1 MKEHKKRYYGTGIIA
16 VLLTTVFCTFQ
27 AYAAPVI
34 TVTKG
39 NPADKQAPP
48 CTIEFSVSD
57 PAGVVSIVVNG
68 RELGPNGGD
77 FYEGDYITYYNST
90 VNISAVNR
98 NGESSS
104 KSVQITN
111 LTTALEQPQVERP
124 TAPPQTQAPQSPQ
137 TQPQT
142 QAPQPPQTQP
152 QTTQARV
159 PETTR
164 PRVQETTQ
172 APTTK
177 TEETEP
183 VETSPVEETIEE
195 TEERQMEETETAAEE
210 SSPNEETEPET
221 KGTEAETIEETTAPE
236 LPPDSYKLYPGGR
249 KNKMIPQIL
258 ICACICAIG
267 YLITAILL
275 NRKRLKKYK
284 QLHEVL
290 IKRQDMITQKD
301 YERIHE
307 NTIDGLPEDEE
318 EENESK

>member
-124 TAPPQTQAPQSPQ
+124 TAPPQTQAPQPPQ

-142 QAPQPPQTQP
+142 QAPQPP

-177 TEETEP
+177 AEETEP
-183 VETSPVEETIEE
+183 VETSPAEETIEE
-195 TEERQMEETETAAEE
+195 TEESQTEETEMATDE
-210 SSPNEETEPET
+210 SSPTEETEPET

-267 YLITAILL
+267 YLITTILL

-301 YERIHE
+301 YERFHE

>member
-1 MKEHKKRYYGTGIIA
+1 M
-16 VLLTTVFCTFQ
+16 
-27 AYAAPVI
+27 
-34 TVTKG
+34 
-39 NPADKQAPP
+39 
-48 CTIEFSVSD
+48 
-57 PAGVVSIVVNG
+57 
-68 RELGPNGGD
+68 
-77 FYEGDYITYYNST
+77 
-90 VNISAVNR
+90 
-98 NGESSS
+98 
-104 KSVQITN
+104 
-111 LTTALEQPQVERP
+111 ERP
-124 TAPPQTQAPQSPQ
+124 TAP
-137 TQPQT
+137 PQT

-301 YERIHE
+301 YERFHE

>member
-1 MKEHKKRYYGTGIIA
+1 M
-16 VLLTTVFCTFQ
+16 TTT
-27 AYAAPVI
+27 
-34 TVTKG
+34 
-39 NPADKQAPP
+39 
-48 CTIEFSVSD
+48 
-57 PAGVVSIVVNG
+57 
-68 RELGPNGGD
+68 
-77 FYEGDYITYYNST
+77 
-90 VNISAVNR
+90 
-98 NGESSS
+98 
-104 KSVQITN
+104 
-111 LTTALEQPQVERP
+111 
-124 TAPPQTQAPQSPQ
+124 PQ

-301 YERIHE
+301 YERFHE

>member
-183 VETSPVEETIEE
+183 VET
-195 TEERQMEETETAAEE
+195 EERQMEETETAAEE

-301 YERIHE
+301 YERFHE

>member
-124 TAPPQTQAPQSPQ
+124 TAP
-137 TQPQT
+137 PQT

-301 YERIHE
+301 YERFHE

>member
-1 MKEHKKRYYGTGIIA
+1 M
-16 VLLTTVFCTFQ
+16 
-27 AYAAPVI
+27 I

-124 TAPPQTQAPQSPQ
+124 TAP
-137 TQPQT
+137 PQT

-301 YERIHE
+301 YERFHE

>member
-1 MKEHKKRYYGTGIIA
+1 MCIRDR
-16 VLLTTVFCTFQ
+16 

-137 TQPQT
+137 TQPL
-142 QAPQPPQTQP
+142 
-152 QTTQARV
+152 
-159 PETTR
+159 
-164 PRVQETTQ
+164 
-172 APTTK
+172 
-177 TEETEP
+177 
-183 VETSPVEETIEE
+183 S
-195 TEERQMEETETAAEE
+195 
-210 SSPNEETEPET
+210 
-221 KGTEAETIEETTAPE
+221 
-236 LPPDSYKLYPGGR
+236 
-249 KNKMIPQIL
+249 L
-258 ICACICAIG
+258 IHIYAG
-267 YLITAILL
+267 
-275 NRKRLKKYK
+275 
-284 QLHEVL
+284 E
-290 IKRQDMITQKD
+290 
-301 YERIHE
+301 
-307 NTIDGLPEDEE
+307 
-318 EENESK
+318 

>member
-124 TAPPQTQAPQSPQ
+124 TAPPQTQAPQ
-137 TQPQT
+137 
-142 QAPQPPQTQP
+142 PPQTQP

-183 VETSPVEETIEE
+183 VETSPIEETIEE

-301 YERIHE
+301 YERFHE

>member
-183 VETSPVEETIEE
+183 VETSPIEETIEE

-221 KGTEAETIEETTAPE
+221 KGTEAETIDC
-236 LPPDSYKLYPGGR
+236 LLYTSPSPR
-249 KNKMIPQIL
+249 
-258 ICACICAIG
+258 
-267 YLITAILL
+267 
-275 NRKRLKKYK
+275 
-284 QLHEVL
+284 
-290 IKRQDMITQKD
+290 D
-301 YERIHE
+301 
-307 NTIDGLPEDEE
+307 
-318 EENESK
+318 

>member
-1 MKEHKKRYYGTGIIA
+1 MNGHKKRYYSTGVLT
-16 VLLTTVFCTFQ
+16 VLLTTAFCTFQ

-39 NPADKQAPP
+39 SPPEKQAPP
-48 CTIEFSVSD
+48 YTIEFSVSD
-57 PAGVVSIVVNG
+57 PVGIVSIVANG
-68 RELGPNGGD
+68 KEHGPNGGD
-77 FYEGDYITYYNST
+77 YYELDYLTFYNGTINIT
-90 VNISAVNR
+90 AVNR

-124 TAPPQTQAPQSPQ
+124 TAPPQTQAPSP
-137 TQPQT
+137 P
-142 QAPQPPQTQP
+142 PPQTQP

-159 PETTR
+159 PETT
-164 PRVQETTQ
+164 Q

-177 TEETEP
+177 AEETEP
-183 VETSPVEETIEE
+183 VKTSPAEETIEE
-195 TEERQMEETETAAEE
+195 TEGSQTEEIETAAEE
-210 SSPNEETEPET
+210 SSPTEETEPET
-221 KGTEAETIEETTAPE
+221 KETIEETTAPE
-236 LPPDSYKLYPGGR
+236 LPPDSYKLYPGER
-249 KNKMIPQIL
+249 KNKMVPPIL

-267 YLITAILL
+267 YLITTILL

-284 QLHEVL
+284 QFHKVL

-301 YERIHE
+301 YERFHE

-318 EENESK
+318 AENEFK